1 MEVAQGIA
9 AAMDYVTGPASHFL
23 HSQLKGAVWKR
34 PYVLKDSLKLIR
46 AVRGLRF
53 DGAEQIMLTSA
64 DVNDLY
70 PSIQLQRRMA
80 ALRLRW
86 FIESHRGTSFNQTLR
101 DLCLKLAHVV
111 LTNNYV
117 TCADLGCT
125 IYRQLVGTVWRRRFL
140 SSMQ

>member
-64 DVNDLY
+64 DVNALY
-70 PSIQLQRRMA
+70 PSIKLERGMA
-80 ALRLRW
+80 ALRW
-86 FIESHRGTSFNQTLR
+86 FMDNHTSFSQTLK
-101 DLCLKLAHVV
+101 DLCLKLAHFV